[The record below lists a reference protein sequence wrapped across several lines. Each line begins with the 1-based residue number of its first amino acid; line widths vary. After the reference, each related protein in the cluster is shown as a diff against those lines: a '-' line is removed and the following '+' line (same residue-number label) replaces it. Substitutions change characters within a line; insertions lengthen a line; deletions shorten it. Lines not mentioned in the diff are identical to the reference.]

1 MSVWALVGQ
10 GSDSVKGDLTDATGG
25 LERRDGV
32 CDSAR
37 GPCAREYTLGCLRAG
52 LGGSLSTVGYVGM
65 YAQRCESRLV
75 ILERSEGW
83 PWLSG
88 VMAPHGCAKV
98 KNLCARDI
106 WYQS

>member
-1 MSVWALVGQ
+1 MMWAAMTLENVEMECVTWPEGLVH
-10 GSDSVKGDLTDATGG
+10 VNALLVACERDLAEVFLRLAT
-25 LERRDGV
+25 
-32 CDSAR
+32 
-37 GPCAREYTLGCLRAG
+37 
-52 LGGSLSTVGYVGM
+52 VGM

-88 VMAPHGCAKV
+88 VMAPHGCAKA